1 MDEAPANWKRQR
13 YDQIKEDLMPFILS
27 VGYKEE
33 DLFWVP
39 ISGLHGINIKDR
51 VEPKLCSWYKGPSL
65 LEILDELPVE
75 NRDPNGPL
83 RIPILDKMKDATKMI
98 IHGKVESGTVKLG
111 DKLSLSPN
119 NLPCQV
125 LQITDSKNQLVEYA
139 RPGENVQ
146 VKLNHLSDD
155 QIQSGMV
162 LSIRESPMPSSQ
174 LFEAELDLLELV
186 DSKPILSKGYQCMIH
201 IHTHS
206 DEVNIKDL
214 VWSVEKDPNTKELTK
229 KERPKYARSYA
240 KLLCRMQSNKPI
252 PLEKASD
259 MASLGRFTL
268 RDEGKTIAVGRIMKY
283 KPFKDVPKPLSGGA
297 SQEKKPETAQ
307 ASTAGDLVF
316 DAETGKV
323 GKKKEELQGIAEG
336 DE

>member
-1 MDEAPANWKRQR
+1 MDEAPALWKRPR

-27 VGYKEE
+27 VGYKES
-33 DLFWVP
+33 DLYWVP

-65 LEILDELPVE
+65 LEILDELPVDD
-75 NRDPNGPL
+75 RDPNGPL

-98 IHGKVESGTVKLG
+98 IFGKVECGTVKLG

-125 LQITDSKNQLVEYA
+125 LSITDSKNQLVEYA

-162 LSIRESPMPSSQ
+162 LSVRESPMPSSQ

-186 DSKPILSKGYQCMIH
+186 DSKPILSKGYTCIIH
-201 IHTHS
+201 IHTHA
-206 DEVNIKDL
+206 DEVSIKDL
-214 VWSVEKDPNTKELTK
+214 VWSVEKDPKSQELTK

-240 KLLCRMQSNKPI
+240 KLLCRMQSTKPI

-283 KPFKDVPKPLSGGA
+283 KPFKDVPKPLSGFA
-297 SQEKKPETAQ
+297 QEKKPDGTQ

-316 DAETGKV
+316 DAETGQV
-323 GKKKEELQGIAEG
+323 GAKKEELASI